1 MKFENDKFA
10 EFLYNS
16 PFDAIRRIKQI
27 DKETFFQNLHVE
39 SKSLRNQCTQLTNLL
54 HSQIEENKIIN
65 LDGFAGIGKTTFLH
79 YYFEKQMEIDFIP
92 IDFNR
97 NSKTINRA
105 KNEENNIPF
114 VVLKL
119 AEKIKSNPEKSDVYL
134 QKIKS
139 FIINKD
145 EYTNPI
151 LAVLKAYF
159 QELVLDSENKSIKEE
174 LFSFLIAKK
183 KNIAPFCNRHFLA
196 MLEFFE
202 NTKELEDNFT
212 YIINDCSFKDFFTL
226 FFLFLF
232 LKDNSRK
239 TVIVFDNLD
248 TINVDFLSDYFK
260 TSFKT
265 TLVNIADLAELFFPK
280 VNFNKNYKFIF
291 VLRDGNGAIINSHLL
306 GSFTGLKR
314 TLNFRINYD
323 PDVYKQIIEK
333 RINYY
338 FEYTEKSNIHIEIYS
353 KKIIKFLH
361 QIIKDKYLKEIVIPL
376 FNADIRKI
384 SACLFSISKKNGF
397 INFTEK
403 NILTSFDTINET
415 EEYGLR
421 GAILFEILKYLKT
434 EDFLREYP
442 FYRSQNSICESG
454 HLSHL
459 RLILIAVI
467 NLSKISNSRFINDTS
482 FRPANIPLIALFNNT
497 SILFKEKEVLNTL
510 IDAFKFHSNNWVN
523 LVTFRNM
530 PFESNEDIEVF
541 LNRNIEEDN
550 LNIFQEYIDTCVNI
564 NPSGFTYIKYIL
576 THFEYYSSILC
587 NNTTPLFS
595 TKLNLRQDGNFKFET
610 ILDSVYKTLRDHII
624 QIDECFNQ
632 KIYKELSMSRKDFE
646 KSVFSFKHLGQY
658 KPSVSGLSH
667 SVRLLTTIIRYIDT
681 FRIYALD
688 LTQSREEY
696 NKVNLILLDWLS
708 RYNGLFVRMQN
719 KGANDL
725 FYEQFRKNINRA
737 RNKNSSAR
745 MSSVKHSFA
754 QYFRLA
760 RNN

>member
-1 MKFENDKFA
+1 MKIDDDKFA
-10 EFLYNS
+10 ELLYNS
-16 PFDAIRRIKQI
+16 PFDAIRRIKHI
-27 DKETFFQNLHVE
+27 DKEIFFQNLYVE
-39 SKSLRNQCTQLTNLL
+39 SESIKNQCTQLTNILY
-54 HSQIEENKIIN
+54 SQIEENKIVN

-79 YYFEKQMEIDFIP
+79 YYFDKQQDIDFIP

-97 NSKTINRA
+97 NPKAVNKA
-105 KNEENNIPF
+105 KNEERDIPF

-119 AEKIKSNPEKSDVYL
+119 AEQIKSNPEKSDIYL
-134 QKIKS
+134 DKIKS

-159 QELVLDSENKSIKEE
+159 QELVFDRKNIDFKKELLTFILTNKQ
-174 LFSFLIAKK
+174 
-183 KNIAPFCNRHFLA
+183 NIAPYCNRPFLA
-196 MLEFFE
+196 MLEFYDCIE
-202 NTKELEDNFT
+202 ELEENFT
-212 YIINDCSFKDFFTL
+212 FIINDCSFKDFFTL

-232 LKDNSRK
+232 IKDNYRK
-239 TVIVFDNLD
+239 TIIVFDNLD
-248 TINVDFLSDYFK
+248 TINIDFLSDYFK

-265 TLVNIADLAELFFPK
+265 TLVNIADFAESFFPK
-280 VNFNKNYKFIF
+280 INFNKNYKFIF

-323 PDVYKQIIEK
+323 ANVYKQIIEK
-333 RINYY
+333 RIDYY
-338 FEYTEKSNIHIEIYS
+338 YKHSENSGTHVELSS

-384 SACLFSISKKNGF
+384 SACLFSISKRNGF
-397 INFTEK
+397 INFTER
-403 NILTSFDTINET
+403 NILTSFDSVSERET
-415 EEYGLR
+415 YGLR
-421 GAILFEILKYLKT
+421 GAILFEILRYLKT

-442 FYRSQNSICESG
+442 FYRSQDSICESG

-467 NLSKISNSRFINDTS
+467 NLSKISNSCFINDST
-482 FRPANIPLIALFNNT
+482 FRPSNIPLITLFNNT
-497 SILFKEKEVLNTL
+497 SLLFKEKQVLNTL

-541 LNRNIEEDN
+541 LNRNIEEEN
-550 LNIFQEYIDTCVNI
+550 LNIFKEYINTCVNI

-587 NNTTPLFS
+587 NNSTPLFT
-595 TKLNLRQDGNFKFET
+595 TKLQLSQDGNYKFET
-610 ILDSVYKTLRDHII
+610 ILDSVYNTLKDHII
-624 QIDECFNQ
+624 QISDCYNL
-632 KIYKELSMSRKDFE
+632 KISNELSLSRKDFE
-646 KSVFSFKHLGQY
+646 KSVFSFKHLGLH
-658 KPSVSGLSH
+658 KPSMSGLSH

-681 FRIYALD
+681 FRIYALE
-688 LTQSREEY
+688 LTSSKNEY
-696 NKVNLILLDWLS
+696 DKINLILLNWLS
-708 RYNGLFVRMQN
+708 KYNGLFVRMDN

-725 FYEQFRKNINRA
+725 FYEQFRKNINRV
-737 RNKNSSAR
+737 RIKNSSER
-745 MSSVKHSFA
+745 MSSVKHSFV